1 MEIDV
6 SLLIRAG
13 VVVLA
18 VIILA
23 FTARNIHVKFGDK
36 EFSFQS
42 REKIKGEVA
51 AQTVK
56 VVTEYADFKYALKE
70 ERDKEV
76 LTMHGKAKWLITTR
90 LDSYYQTVIEKMTV
104 FGPNVARLVAVLAEG
119 VRARQIEFLMTI
131 YEQNHLGAKT
141 DEELRALVEE
151 RYPILGNLFR
161 AYAQTYWIDEGC
173 DVQELFKVFENE
185 RAGAKSVMQR
195 LLGQYRDLSKAK
207 TELYDRVDALDEEV
221 REYVLK
227 NARLPPDAMKR
238 CSDIHHDGL
247 ERYGI

>member
-1 MEIDV
+1 MDFT
-6 SLLIRAG
+6 LLIKAG
-13 VVVLA
+13 AVVLA
-18 VIILA
+18 FVIFAL
-23 FTARNIHVKFGDK
+23 TARNFHVKFGDK
-36 EFSFQS
+36 VFSFQS
-42 REKIKGEVA
+42 TEKIKGEVA
-51 AQTVK
+51 AQTVR

-76 LTMHGKAKWLITTR
+76 CAMHSKAKWLVTTR
-90 LDSYYQTVIEKMTV
+90 LDSYYQTVIEKMTA

-119 VRARQIEFLMTI
+119 VRARQIEFLMSI
-131 YEQNHLGAKT
+131 YEQNHLGSKT
-141 DEELRALVEE
+141 DEELRVLVEE

-161 AYAQTYWIDEGC
+161 SYAQTYWINEGC
-173 DVQELFKVFENE
+173 DVQELFRTFENE
-185 RAGAKSVMQR
+185 RAGAKAVMQR

-207 TELYDRVDALDEEV
+207 AELYGRVDALDEEV

>member
-6 SLLIRAG
+6 GLLIRAG
-13 VVVLA
+13 VAVLA
-18 VIILA
+18 VVILA
-23 FTARNIHVKFGDK
+23 LTARNIHVKFGDK

-42 REKIKGEVA
+42 REKIRGEVA

-70 ERDKEV
+70 ERDKEIFD
-76 LTMHGKAKWLITTR
+76 MHVKAKWMVTTR
-90 LDSYYQTVIEKMTV
+90 LDSYYQTIIERMTP
-104 FGPNVARLVAVLAEG
+104 FGPNVARLVSVLSEG
-119 VRARQIEFLMTI
+119 VRSRQVEFLMSI
-131 YEQNHLGAKT
+131 YEQNHLGDRT
-141 DEELRALVEE
+141 DEELRIMVDE

-173 DVQELFKVFENE
+173 DVVELFKTFENE
-185 RAGAKSVMQR
+185 RTGAKAVMQG
-195 LLGQYRDLSKAK
+195 LLGQFRDLSKAK
-207 TELYDRVDALDEEV
+207 ADLYAKIDELDDEV
-221 REYVLK
+221 RAYVLQ
-227 NARLPPDAMKR
+227 NAKLPPDAMKR